1 MVKPLLFAM
10 KIDLT
15 VNHWFARS
23 RQILVV
29 NKGQMVMLHFISE
42 NMYILHINKILVSKK
57 SMFHQIRFLLALSYT
72 VGGGGHKVPALI
84 SKIRIFAMNTATAT
98 KFGDFS

>member
-23 RQILVV
+23 GQILVV

-57 SMFHQIRFLLALSYT
+57 SMFHQIRFLLTLSYT
-72 VGGGGHKVPALI
+72 VVGGGGAQSARANFKDSYLRNEYCYSNEI
-84 SKIRIFAMNTATAT
+84 W
-98 KFGDFS
+98 